1 MFVSLLRE
9 PQPGDHLVSPRLGF
23 EHHGLYLGN
32 QLVMHYAGGV
42 STSGAGEPD
51 GVERV
56 SMATFTQGNIFR
68 VESHPY
74 RRFTH
79 DEAITRAWLRLGEQR
94 YHPAFNNCEH
104 FVNWCFNGFKTSS
117 QVNNAVYAASV
128 VANEYTKRKGAEAT
142 AVAAYMALHE
152 SKKEE
157 IERLQRKV
165 ERANKNLHNRIVY
178 DNIVLTVLSVTTIAV
193 LAGWI

>member
-1 MFVSLLRE
+1 MFVSPLRE

-32 QLVMHYAGGV
+32 QFVMHYAGGM
-42 STSGAGEPD
+42 STSGVGEND
-51 GVERV
+51 GIERV
-56 SMATFTQGNIFR
+56 SLETFAQGNIVR

-104 FVNWCFNGFKTSS
+104 FVQWCIEGVSHS
-117 QVNNAVYAASV
+117 PQVSRWLLRAAS
-128 VANEYTKRKGAEAT
+128 AT
-142 AVAAYMALHE
+142 
-152 SKKEE
+152 
-157 IERLQRKV
+157 
-165 ERANKNLHNRIVY
+165 
-178 DNIVLTVLSVTTIAV
+178 DNPWLGGAV
-193 LAGWI
+193 LLGGILGHLIMMSTRRE